1 MTQVLLRG
9 KRLPKGLQ
17 NLSLSRFSQEIF
29 KILSRPEVYKWGRW
43 SLASFGTTLMFSW
56 DWKLVVATGV
66 GMGGMGLVYLAS
78 GKNWQQYWLVWQPFM
93 QGSQGKLTLAVG
105 SGAIAS
111 LSTYLGA
118 AIWAES
124 DNRWLATGTVLEGM
138 GTLLTLTLLGWHI
151 IGQQNQESDT
161 QLEKYLHQL
170 TEPDPIKRL
179 IAVRQLIKL
188 KEKTILPN
196 RDRHQ
201 IEDYFHLLLKQESE
215 TLIRQAILEHLHLE
229 NSSYPRQ
236 TVSTPLKVPL
246 NIQNS
251 LTRVENFSE

>member
-1 MTQVLLRG
+1 MTQVLFSG
-9 KRLPKGLQ
+9 KRLPARLPD
-17 NLSLSRFSQEIF
+17 LSLSRLSQEIF
-29 KILSRPEVYKWGRW
+29 QLLSRPEVYKWGRW
-43 SLASFGTTLMFSW
+43 SVASFGATLMFSW

-78 GKNWQQYWLVWQPFM
+78 GKNWQHYWRIWQPFLK
-93 QGSQGKLTLAVG
+93 GSQGKLTLAVG

-111 LSTYLGA
+111 LSTYLAA

-151 IGQQNQESDT
+151 ISQQNQESDT

-188 KEKTILPN
+188 QETTTLPK

-201 IEDYFHLLLKQESE
+201 IEDYFQLLLQQESE
-215 TLIRQAILEHLHLE
+215 KLIRQAILEHLHLE
-229 NSSYPRQ
+229 NSVSPRP
-236 TVSTPLKVPL
+236 TMNTIL
-246 NIQNS
+246 NIPLTIQDS
-251 LTRVENFSE
+251 LKRVEKI

>member
-1 MTQVLLRG
+1 VTQVLSSG
-9 KRLPKGLQ
+9 KRHPMRSPD
-17 NLSLSRFSQEIF
+17 LSLSRLSQEIF
-29 KILSRPEVYKWGRW
+29 QLLSRPEVYKWGRW
-43 SLASFGTTLMFSW
+43 SLASFGATLMFSW

-66 GMGGMGLVYLAS
+66 GIGGMGLVYLAS
-78 GKNWQQYWLVWQPFM
+78 GKNWQQYWLLWQPFLK
-93 QGSQGKLTLAVG
+93 GSQGKLTLAVG

-111 LSTYLGA
+111 LSTYLAA

-151 IGQQNQESDT
+151 LSQQNQDSDT

-188 KEKTILPN
+188 QETKTLPK

-201 IEDYFHLLLKQESE
+201 IEDYFHLLLQQESE
-215 TLIRQAILEHLHLE
+215 KLIRQAILEHLHLE
-229 NSSYPRQ
+229 NSLSSRP
-236 TVSTPLKVPL
+236 TVNTPLNVPL
-246 NIQNS
+246 NIQES
-251 LTRVENFSE
+251 LKRVKEI

>member
-1 MTQVLLRG
+1 MTQVLSSG
-9 KRLPKGLQ
+9 KRHPMRSPD
-17 NLSLSRFSQEIF
+17 LSLSRLSQEIF
-29 KILSRPEVYKWGRW
+29 QLLSRPEVYKWGRW
-43 SLASFGTTLMFSW
+43 SLASFGATLMFSW

-66 GMGGMGLVYLAS
+66 GIGGMGLVYLAS
-78 GKNWQQYWLVWQPFM
+78 GKNWQQYWLLWQPFLK
-93 QGSQGKLTLAVG
+93 GSQGKLTLAVG

-111 LSTYLGA
+111 LSTYLAA

-151 IGQQNQESDT
+151 IGQQNQDSDT

-188 KEKTILPN
+188 QETKTLPK

-201 IEDYFHLLLKQESE
+201 IEDYFHLLLQQESE
-215 TLIRQAILEHLHLE
+215 KLIRQAILEHLHLE
-229 NSSYPRQ
+229 NSSSSRP
-236 TVSTPLKVPL
+236 TVNTPLNVPL
-246 NIQNS
+246 NIQES
-251 LTRVENFSE
+251 LKRVEEI

>member
-1 MTQVLLRG
+1 MTQVLFSG
-9 KRLPKGLQ
+9 KRLPKRSPD
-17 NLSLSRFSQEIF
+17 LSLSRLSQEIF
-29 KILSRPEVYKWGRW
+29 QLLSRPEVYKWGRW
-43 SLASFGTTLMFSW
+43 SLASFGATLMFSW

-66 GMGGMGLVYLAS
+66 GIGGMGLVYLAS
-78 GKNWQQYWLVWQPFM
+78 GKNWQQYWLLWQPFLK
-93 QGSQGKLTLAVG
+93 GSQGKLTLAVG

-111 LSTYLGA
+111 LSTYLAA

-161 QLEKYLHQL
+161 QLEKYLNQL

-188 KEKTILPN
+188 QETKTLPK

-201 IEDYFHLLLKQESE
+201 IEDYFHLLLQQESE
-215 TLIRQAILEHLHLE
+215 KLIRQAILEHLHLE
-229 NSSYPRQ
+229 NSSSSRP
-236 TVSTPLKVPL
+236 TVNTPLNVPL
-246 NIQNS
+246 NIQES
-251 LTRVENFSE
+251 LKRVEEI

>member
-1 MTQVLLRG
+1 MTQVFSSG
-9 KRLPKGLQ
+9 KRLPKRSPD
-17 NLSLSRFSQEIF
+17 LSLSRLLQEIF
-29 KILSRPEVYKWGRW
+29 QLLARPEVYKWGRW
-43 SLASFGTTLMFSW
+43 SVASFGATLMFSW
-56 DWKLVVATGV
+56 DWKLVVATGM

-78 GKNWQQYWLVWQPFM
+78 GKNWQQYWLVWQPFLK
-93 QGSQGKLTLAVG
+93 GSQGKLTLAVG

-111 LSTYLGA
+111 LSTYLAA

-151 IGQQNQESDT
+151 VSQQNQESET
-161 QLEKYLHQL
+161 QLEKCLNQL

-188 KEKTILPN
+188 KSKGTLPS

-215 TLIRQAILEHLHLE
+215 PLIRQAIAEHLHLE
-229 NSSYPRQ
+229 NSSYPR
-236 TVSTPLKVPL
+236 SNINPPL
-246 NIQNS
+246 NFPLNLQDS
-251 LTRVENFSE
+251 LKPVEKFSE

>member
-1 MTQVLLRG
+1 MTQVLSSG
-9 KRLPKGLQ
+9 KRHPMRSPD
-17 NLSLSRFSQEIF
+17 LSLTRLSQEIF
-29 KILSRPEVYKWGRW
+29 QLLSRPEVYKWGRW
-43 SLASFGTTLMFSW
+43 SLASFGATLMFSW

-66 GMGGMGLVYLAS
+66 GIGGMGLVYLAS
-78 GKNWQQYWLVWQPFM
+78 GKNWQQYWLLWQPFLK
-93 QGSQGKLTLAVG
+93 GSQGKLTLAVG

-111 LSTYLGA
+111 LSTYLAA

-151 IGQQNQESDT
+151 IGQQNQDSDT

-188 KEKTILPN
+188 QETKTLPK

-201 IEDYFHLLLKQESE
+201 IEEYFQLLLQQESE
-215 TLIRQAILEHLHLE
+215 KLIRQAILEHLHLE
-229 NSSYPRQ
+229 NSLSSRP
-236 TVSTPLKVPL
+236 TVNTPLNVPL
-246 NIQNS
+246 NIQES
-251 LTRVENFSE
+251 LKRVEEI

>member
-1 MTQVLLRG
+1 MTQVLSSG
-9 KRLPKGLQ
+9 KRHPMRSPD
-17 NLSLSRFSQEIF
+17 LSLTRLSQEIF
-29 KILSRPEVYKWGRW
+29 QLLSRPEVYKWGRW
-43 SLASFGTTLMFSW
+43 SLASFGATLMFSW

-78 GKNWQQYWLVWQPFM
+78 GKNWQQYWLLWQPFLK
-93 QGSQGKLTLAVG
+93 GSQGKLTLAVG
-105 SGAIAS
+105 SGAIAA
-111 LSTYLGA
+111 LSTYLAA

-151 IGQQNQESDT
+151 IGQQNQDSDT

-188 KEKTILPN
+188 QETKTLPK

-201 IEDYFHLLLKQESE
+201 IEEYFQLLLQQESE
-215 TLIRQAILEHLHLE
+215 KLIRQAILEHLHLE
-229 NSSYPRQ
+229 NSSPRP
-236 TVSTPLKVPL
+236 TVNTPLNVPL
-246 NIQNS
+246 TIQDS
-251 LTRVENFSE
+251 LKRVEKI

>member
-1 MTQVLLRG
+1 VTQVLSSG
-9 KRLPKGLQ
+9 KRHPMRSPD
-17 NLSLSRFSQEIF
+17 LSLSRLSQEIF
-29 KILSRPEVYKWGRW
+29 QLLSRPEVYKWGRW
-43 SLASFGTTLMFSW
+43 SLASFGATLMFSW

-66 GMGGMGLVYLAS
+66 GIGGMGLVYLAS
-78 GKNWQQYWLVWQPFM
+78 GKNWQQYWLLWQPFLK
-93 QGSQGKLTLAVG
+93 GSQGKLTLAVG

-111 LSTYLGA
+111 LSTYLAA

-151 IGQQNQESDT
+151 LSQQNQDSDT

-188 KEKTILPN
+188 QETKTLPK

-201 IEDYFHLLLKQESE
+201 IEEYFQLLLQQESE
-215 TLIRQAILEHLHLE
+215 KLIRQAILEHLHLE
-229 NSSYPRQ
+229 NSLSSRP
-236 TVSTPLKVPL
+236 TVNTPLNVPL
-246 NIQNS
+246 NIQES
-251 LTRVENFSE
+251 LKRVKEI